1 MFKFKFMPEDKKF
14 FKLFNELSRV
24 LVEIVH
30 EFAAFLKNFSSN
42 GGQSLKIRELEQKG
56 NKIAA
61 ELMKELSSNFVTP
74 LDREDIHGLTKILNG
89 IIDHVHGVA
98 IRFEMYNID
107 KIRSPAIRMSE
118 VLSECVEELQLLITQ
133 LNNMSALELITPGID
148 KLDKYEEKGDVI
160 YRKAIYELFHSEID
174 TLEVLK
180 WKDIYERIENNID
193 KCNDAGN
200 IILGIIFK
208 YA

>member
-1 MFKFKFMPEDKKF
+1 MPEDKKF
-14 FKLFNELSRV
+14 FKLFNELSKV
-24 LVEIVH
+24 LVEIVQ
-30 EFAAFLKNFSSN
+30 EFTVFLKNYSSE
-42 GGQSLKIRELEQKG
+42 GGNISKIQNLEQKG

-61 ELMKELSSNFVTP
+61 ELKKELSSNFVTP

-89 IIDHVHGVA
+89 IIDHVNGVA
-98 IRFEMYNID
+98 KRFDMYNID
-107 KIRSPAIRMSE
+107 KIREPALRLSE
-118 VLSECVEELQLLITQ
+118 VLLECVGELELLISK
-133 LNNMSALELITPGID
+133 LNNMSALEMITPAID
-148 KLDKYEEKGDVI
+148 KLDKYEEKGDEI
-160 YRKAIYELFHSEID
+160 HRKAIYDLFHNDIE

-180 WKDIYERIENNID
+180 WKDIYERLENNID